1 MFENSNATGA
11 SNALRGGLKSSTRA
25 WLLAGVAL
33 GFVTP
38 ALAQETAPQA
48 AASSELELEA
58 IVVTGSRIVRDGYE
72 APTPV
77 SVVTAIEI
85 AKSAP
90 ITIADY
96 VNQMPALSGSTTP
109 RTGQALVGNGTAGAN
124 LLNLRNLGPNRTL
137 TLLNGRR
144 VTPSML
150 TGAVDV
156 NTMPTALVQ
165 RVDVV
170 TGGASAAW
178 GSDAVAG
185 VVNFVLD
192 TKFSGLKGEVQGGGT
207 THGDGGNWSGN
218 LAGGTSFAGGRGHIV
233 AAANYS
239 KAKKALAE
247 DRDWFKG
254 HKVVPNPMA
263 AAAGQPARL
272 LLPGTSLNVSSG
284 GLVTSGPLRGVH
296 FDAAG
301 NYDRTPF
308 NFGTESGIYAIG
320 GDQDDYSGRT
330 AEIAQPLEQ
339 GSVFTHVSYEL
350 TDRINVFGEF
360 AYGDSHAINH
370 SGPFFRTSGQYTVRT
385 DNAYLSPA
393 VKAMADAAGINSFGM
408 GFTGER
414 YGRPQGVNDRSV
426 TRYMG
431 GFDGDLGEDW
441 RVSGYGQHGV
451 AKVRNAVTNNPIL
464 SRFAQATDAVVN
476 PATGAI
482 VCRSTLSNPGNG
494 CVPLNPFGTAAPT
507 AEQRA
512 YIWSRAEQNIRIQQ
526 DVFALDFSGS
536 VPALEAGDLALAF
549 GAEYRKEKGEAD
561 ADPVSQATQFYVA
574 NYKPFSGAYD
584 VKEAYAE
591 LSLPILRD
599 SAFGRSLELN
609 AAGRVADYSE
619 SGQVETWKV
628 GGTYRP
634 IDEVQFRV
642 TRSRDIRAP
651 NLNDM
656 FLGGATVLTNFVD
669 PFRNNEAVQVN
680 VTTAGN
686 RALKPEIANTLTG
699 GVVYQPDWLPSFSV
713 SLDVYDIK
721 IKEAI
726 ATSSIQQMVN
736 ACFAGDQAL
745 CSFIS
750 RDPVTGR
757 VNGGR
762 VVPFNQR
769 SEEAR
774 GLDIEVGYRT
784 DLGEGSLDL
793 RGMLNYVDKL
803 NINSA
808 VARVTRAGE
817 VGTNL
822 GAAQG
827 VPHWRGLFT
836 AGYSLDPIDFQL
848 KARFIGASKIEAD
861 YGPRDIN
868 RNKVPAIVYLD
879 AFFGWTLPVAEGTTQ
894 LFVGV
899 ENLLDQNPPI
909 SQSQDNSTC
918 CSSGANPFVYD
929 LIGRSIRGG
938 IRFRF

>member
-1 MFENSNATGA
+1 MA
-11 SNALRGGLKSSTRA
+11 AL
-25 WLLAGVAL
+25 
-33 GFVTP
+33 P
-38 ALAQETAPQA
+38 A
-48 AASSELELEA
+48 AAQGQPAEPEQLEA

-77 SVVTAIEI
+77 SVVTAVEI

-90 ITIADY
+90 VTIADY

-109 RTGQALVGNGTAGAN
+109 RTGQALVGGGTAGAN

-218 LAGGTSFAGGRGHIV
+218 LAGGTSFADGRGHIV
-233 AAANYS
+233 AALNYS

-247 DRDWFKG
+247 DRDWFRG
-254 HKVVPNPMA
+254 HKVVPNPTPGN
-263 AAAGQPARL
+263 GQPARL
-272 LLPGTSLNVSSG
+272 LLPGTSLNVTSG
-284 GLVTSGPLRGVH
+284 GLVTTGPLRGVH
-296 FDAAG
+296 FDANG
-301 NYDRTPF
+301 NYDPTPF
-308 NFGTESGIYAIG
+308 NFGQESGIYAIG

-339 GSVFTHVSYEL
+339 GSVFSHVSYDL
-350 TDRINVFGEF
+350 TEAINVFGEF
-360 AYGDSHAINH
+360 SYGDSRAINH
-370 SGPFFRTSGQYTVRT
+370 SGPFFRTSGQFAVQT
-385 DNAYLSPA
+385 DNAYLPA
-393 VKAMADAAGINSFGM
+393 DVKAMADAAGINSFGL
-408 GFTGER
+408 GFSGER
-414 YGRPQGVNDRSV
+414 YDRPRGINDRSV
-426 TRYMG
+426 QRYLA
-431 GFDGDLGEDW
+431 GFEAELGSDW

-451 AKVRNAVTNNPIL
+451 SKISNVVVNNPIL
-464 SRFAQATDAVVN
+464 SRFFLAADAVVN
-476 PATGAI
+476 PATGDI
-482 VCRSTLSNPGNG
+482 VCRSTLSNPTNG
-494 CVPLNPFGTAAPT
+494 CVPINPFGAAAPT
-507 AEQRA
+507 DAQYN
-512 YIWSRAEQNIRIQQ
+512 YIWGRAEQNIRIQQ
-526 DVFALDFSGS
+526 DVFALDFSGTLAS
-536 VPALEAGDLALAF
+536 LPAGDLSVAF
-549 GAEYRKEKGEAD
+549 GGEYRKEKGEAD
-561 ADPVSQATQFYVA
+561 ADPISQQTLFYVG
-574 NYKPFSGAYD
+574 NYKPFSGSYD

-591 LSLPILRD
+591 FLLPVFRD
-599 SAFGRSLELN
+599 SKLGRSLELN
-609 AAGRVADYSE
+609 AAGRIADYSE
-619 SGQVETWKV
+619 SGQVETWKL

-634 IDEVQFRV
+634 VDEVQFRV

-656 FLGGATVLTNFVD
+656 FLGGATVLTNLVD
-669 PFRNNEAVQVN
+669 PFRANEAIQVN
-680 VTTAGN
+680 VTVAGN
-686 RALKPEIANTLTG
+686 RNLQPEIANTLTA
-699 GVVYQPDWLPSFSV
+699 GVVYQPDWLPGFSA

-726 ATSSIQQMVN
+726 ATSSAQQLLN
-736 ACFAGDQAL
+736 ACYGGDQL
-745 CSFIS
+745 YCSFIT
-750 RDPVTGR
+750 RDGA
-757 VNGGR
+757 GGR
-762 VVPFNQR
+762 VSSVRVEPFNQR
-769 SEEAR
+769 SEVAR
-774 GLDIEVGYRT
+774 GLDIEFGYRT
-784 DLGEGSLDL
+784 YLGEGSLDL

-803 NINSA
+803 DINST
-808 VARVTRAGE
+808 VATVSRAGE

-836 AGYSLDPIDFQL
+836 AGYSLDPIDVQL

-861 YGPRDIN
+861 YGPADIN

-909 SQSQDNSTC
+909 SQSQDNSGC

-929 LIGRSIRGG
+929 LIGRSIRSG
-938 IRFRF
+938 IRFKF